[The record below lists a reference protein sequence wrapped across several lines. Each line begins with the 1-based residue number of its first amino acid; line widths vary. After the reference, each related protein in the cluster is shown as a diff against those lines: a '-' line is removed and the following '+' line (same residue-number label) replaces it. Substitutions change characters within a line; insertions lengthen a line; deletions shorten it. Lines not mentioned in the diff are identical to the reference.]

1 LAAIVVVY
9 PVRLLAGE
17 AVSIGVAGKTML
29 HDCTSGTVSVFI
41 DVFSLFAGP
50 AFILR
55 VAVHTFGNEIVANL
69 ALSVM
74 REVITHALAAVA
86 S

>member
-1 LAAIVVVY
+1 LTAIVVVY

-55 VAVHTFGNEIVANL
+55 VAVQTFGNEIVANF

-74 REVITHALAAVA
+74 REVITHALTAIAF
-86 S
+86 